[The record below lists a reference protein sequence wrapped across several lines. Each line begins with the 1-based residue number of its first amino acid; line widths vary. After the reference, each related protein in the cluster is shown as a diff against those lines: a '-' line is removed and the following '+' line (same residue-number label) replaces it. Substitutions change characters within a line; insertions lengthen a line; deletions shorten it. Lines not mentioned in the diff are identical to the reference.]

1 MYSTKKA
8 LKLMGAALLGAV
20 LVIIPANQVKAA
32 GTVTV
37 TADPETAI
45 VGDTVTVTYTAA
57 SDGDASEAPQISVEY
72 SENRLNLIECDKD
85 YGGGGGLL
93 TFTEL
98 TATMKFQILS
108 GGNADIT
115 VSAVLDGD
123 GADVPTAS
131 VSVFVD
137 GEDTAAAI
145 EAAMAA
151 PVSTTG
157 VEAGTVT
164 SADGSKIIQK
174 VFSDEYMPSLFH
186 KATVDYNGT
195 TIECAQADMGDV
207 TLIFVSDESGSGGN
221 FYIYNTATGEISD
234 YRMIHGIENRYIIIL
249 KAENNIVVPAGFTR
263 AELQWDGQILEAYMI
278 VRSEEESEEPAE
290 NEDGVA
296 MVDPCANLDSSDF
309 FLVYA
314 YSSDGNTGWYM
325 YDKLEG
331 TYQRYI
337 PGTGVAVDETKST
350 GFMSNL
356 KGGIGDIPL
365 VAIIIMAAL
374 ALILIIVLIVML
386 NMAIKLRDYQSYDY
400 IDEDEEDEDD
410 DEDEYQLKSSGKIKA
425 SDIASKQLNDEDMEE
440 DEEEDDDDDEDE
452 EEFFASRNARKAH
465 RQKEKEEKRREKEA
479 KRRSK
484 HDYEEPEE
492 MDWSKMADAMK
503 DASDDRRPRGN
514 NPDAL
519 PPRYRKDMEEVD
531 FAKDEADDTEDDDI
545 KIALDKKADA
555 SSEADNE
562 ELIKKQ
568 RAEELKKQQEIEEAR
583 RAQIEKAEALKRQQ
597 AAIEAER
604 KREIEEAAA
613 RAKAEEEKRRRAEE
627 ERRRQAE
634 EQAARRRQEEAAR
647 KQREEAARK
656 QREEAERKK
665 REEAQA
671 RAEQQYYQQQQAYNQ
686 QYYNQQY
693 GYDQGYGQQ
702 GYGQQYGYDQ
712 GYGQQGY
719 GQQYGDQYSQQT
731 YNQQG
736 YGQQSYQQSQI
747 RTNMMPTS
755 GGVDLDDDFEFEF
768 INLTDN

>member
-8 LKLMGAALLGAV
+8 LKLMGAALLGAM

-151 PVSTTG
+151 PASTTG
-157 VEAGTVT
+157 VEPGTVT

-186 KATVDYNGT
+186 KSTVDYNGT

-221 FYIYNTATGEISD
+221 FCIYNTATGEISD
-234 YRMIHGIENRYIIIL
+234 YRMIQGIENRYIIIL
-249 KAENNIVVPAGFTR
+249 KAGNNIVVPAGFTK
-263 AELQWDGQILEAYMI
+263 AELQWNGQILEAYMI
-278 VRSEEESEEPAE
+278 VKNDEEKDDEPLV

-296 MVDPCANLDSSDF
+296 MVDPCADLNSADF

-325 YDKLEG
+325 YDQIEG

-337 PGTGVAVDETKST
+337 PGTGVAADDAKSS
-350 GFMSNL
+350 GFLSNL

-365 VAIIIMAAL
+365 VAVIIMAVL
-374 ALILIIVLIVML
+374 ALVLIVVLIIML
-386 NMAIKLRDYQSYDY
+386 NMAIKLKDYQSYDY
-400 IDEDEEDEDD
+400 IDEDEEDEDEEE
-410 DEDEYQLKSSGKIKA
+410 EDEYQFKSTGKIKA
-425 SDIASKQLNDEDMEE
+425 SDIAKKQLN
-440 DEEEDDDDDEDE
+440 DDDDEDI
-452 EEFFASRNARKAH
+452 
-465 RQKEKEEKRREKEA
+465 
-479 KRRSK
+479 
-484 HDYEEPEE
+484 
-492 MDWSKMADAMK
+492 
-503 DASDDRRPRGN
+503 
-514 NPDAL
+514 
-519 PPRYRKDMEEVD
+519 
-531 FAKDEADDTEDDDI
+531 EDKLNYILEDI
-545 KIALDKKADA
+545 HANTVPSI
-555 SSEADNE
+555 
-562 ELIKKQ
+562 
-568 RAEELKKQQEIEEAR
+568 
-583 RAQIEKAEALKRQQ
+583 
-597 AAIEAER
+597 
-604 KREIEEAAA
+604 
-613 RAKAEEEKRRRAEE
+613 
-627 ERRRQAE
+627 
-634 EQAARRRQEEAAR
+634 
-647 KQREEAARK
+647 
-656 QREEAERKK
+656 
-665 REEAQA
+665 
-671 RAEQQYYQQQQAYNQ
+671 
-686 QYYNQQY
+686 
-693 GYDQGYGQQ
+693 
-702 GYGQQYGYDQ
+702 
-712 GYGQQGY
+712 
-719 GQQYGDQYSQQT
+719 
-731 YNQQG
+731 
-736 YGQQSYQQSQI
+736 
-747 RTNMMPTS
+747 
-755 GGVDLDDDFEFEF
+755 
-768 INLTDN
+768 